1 MKKLLLGALLLLSTT
16 NIFSQN
22 NTIEGKWKIPNFD
35 NTLYIFEN
43 GERFTFYCIAGN
55 CDSLYNTFEAGDGNH
70 IPGTEDY
77 SVSNDTI
84 TMDYHFGNILVTPMV
99 FSCEGNIVT
108 FVDQNNLNY
117 VRLNTNLNDCNST
130 SLTEQTQ
137 SLTLM
142 DNKYYDLLGRE
153 IKDISTFPI
162 NSIYI
167 KNGRKY
173 IKIK

>member
-1 MKKLLLGALLLLSTT
+1 
-16 NIFSQN
+16 
-22 NTIEGKWKIPNFD
+22 
-35 NTLYIFEN
+35 
-43 GERFTFYCIAGN
+43 
-55 CDSLYNTFEAGDGNH
+55 
-70 IPGTEDY
+70 
-77 SVSNDTI
+77 
-84 TMDYHFGNILVTPMV
+84 MV

-117 VRLNTNLNDCNST
+117 VRLNTNLNDCNSA

-137 SLTLM
+137 ISSLM
-142 DNKYYDLLGRE
+142 NDKYYDLLGRE

-167 KNGRKY
+167 NNGRKY

>member
-1 MKKLLLGALLLLSTT
+1 MKRLLLGAILLLSTI
-16 NIFSQN
+16 NAFSQN
-22 NTIEGKWKIPNFD
+22 NTIEGKWKMQNFD

-43 GERFTFYCIAGN
+43 GERFTYYCTAGN

-167 KNGRKY
+167 KNGRKH
-173 IKIK
+173 IKL